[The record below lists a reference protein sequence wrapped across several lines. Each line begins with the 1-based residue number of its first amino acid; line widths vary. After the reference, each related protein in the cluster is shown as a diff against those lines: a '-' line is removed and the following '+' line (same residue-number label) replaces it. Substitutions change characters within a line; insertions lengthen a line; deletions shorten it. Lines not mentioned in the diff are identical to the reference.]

1 MLCSSGVFFA
11 ALQAQEA
18 RFLLRPF
25 VKKQKGTVS
34 HAPSASYTKVTM
46 GAAQL
51 LSQEQSGGRSLGT
64 PLVLGQP

>member
-1 MLCSSGVFFA
+1 MCSSGVFFA

-34 HAPSASYTKVTM
+34 HAPSAGHTKVTM

-51 LSQEQSGGRSLGT
+51 LGQGQSGDHSLGT
-64 PLVLGQP
+64 LLVLGQP